1 MKFYVLSAALIS
13 THFAHL
19 LKESLLEYEEFKL
32 FVPFP
37 NLKFF
42 SKAIEKVAARQDNDY
57 GPVYMESGNP
67 GLVGLVF
74 FVFTLW
80 GTQNKRNLPY

>member
-1 MKFYVLSAALIS
+1 MKFSVLSAPLIS

-57 GPVYMESGNP
+57 LGD
-67 GLVGLVF
+67 LALD
-74 FVFTLW
+74 
-80 GTQNKRNLPY
+80 